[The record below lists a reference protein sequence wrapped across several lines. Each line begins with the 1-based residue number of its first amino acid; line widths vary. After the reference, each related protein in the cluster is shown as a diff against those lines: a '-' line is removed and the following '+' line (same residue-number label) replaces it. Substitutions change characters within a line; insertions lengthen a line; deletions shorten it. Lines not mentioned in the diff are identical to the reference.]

1 MADLG
6 NEGMDRMVVAAAD
19 RLAFLPV
26 VRERLQKF
34 RVGFR
39 MEIVGLHKPT
49 SLRARA
55 MTSSPGMGCTLP
67 LLISARRCS
76 AYSAHAA
83 SFSGSG
89 SSCSSKVR
97 RSTSSATCSRG
108 NCRVSATI

>member
-55 MTSSPGMGCTLP
+55 
-67 LLISARRCS
+67 
-76 AYSAHAA
+76 
-83 SFSGSG
+83 
-89 SSCSSKVR
+89 
-97 RSTSSATCSRG
+97 
-108 NCRVSATI
+108 